1 MSTTLFAS
9 ADGAEDRILSEMKGC
24 RVLLDHFPGVAGLL
38 RKTTRE
44 VVLSNRAAR
53 DIGMV
58 SGSTCFETWGQS
70 RVPCSW
76 CLAEELWATGK
87 EQCVEVEIGA
97 KVFEAHWVP
106 VTDDLYF
113 HYSFDITDRIRIQK
127 RLQENENATQQVLS
141 VSNLFTFDWDM
152 ATDNVLRSD
161 SCRNVFGVDHEVLA
175 KAPARKFFEY
185 IHPDDRPKLEKSIR
199 ELTPNADTY
208 TAEVRLVLS
217 DGSQVTLEVKA
228 QAYFGPSGK
237 VARIFGVAVD
247 ISKRKKAED
256 DLLQKKAFLEAA
268 LSGMTDAVF
277 ISNTDG
283 EFIELNEAF
292 ATFHRFRDKEDC
304 SKRLADYPDIIDV
317 FMDNGE
323 PVPLDM
329 WAVPRALRGETVKNA
344 EYTLRRKDTGESWI
358 GSYSFGPIRNKD
370 GLIIGSVVIA
380 RDITGLKRAEAYRNM
395 GQDILLVLNE
405 TSDQKTA
412 IRRVIETIKSV
423 TGVDAVGIRLQDE
436 DDFPYFYQEGF
447 PQDFLLK
454 EKSLLARAKDGGICR
469 DECGNICLECTC
481 GLVVMCKTDPSNPLF
496 TKGGSAWTNDSF
508 PFLHVPAD
516 DDPRTNP
523 RNECIH
529 QGFASIALI
538 PIRAK
543 GRIAGLLQLN
553 DRRKGRFT
561 LEAIETLEKVAEN
574 IGESMLRKQAEE
586 KLKESNEL
594 ILNLLQNTD
603 QGIYGIDPAGIC
615 TFINRS
621 ALTMLGYRSDDCI
634 GKNMHDLIHHRYAD
648 GRPYPVTDCPILH
661 PASLGGQGCRVD
673 NEVLWRRDG
682 TSFPVEYSSYP
693 IIDDGELHGA
703 VITFSDITER
713 KRTFE
718 QLKDIS
724 QRLQLATSSAGLGV
738 WDWNIRD
745 KYKIWDDRLYDMY
758 GITRDTCPAG
768 TDPWLAGIH
777 PEDRE
782 AALAARQAA
791 LDGTGEYDIV
801 FRICRPDG
809 TVRHIKGNAIVI
821 RDEGGTAVRMI
832 GVNADV
838 TDIVLAEA
846 EKCRLEAQL
855 HQSQKMESIGRLAGG
870 VAHDFNNML
879 SIILGH
885 AELGLMRLEPAHPV
899 RADFTEISKTAQR
912 SADLTRQLLAFAR
925 RQTIAPM
932 VLDLNEATA
941 SLLKMLHRL
950 IGEDIHLEWHPAAE
964 LWKVNVDPTQID
976 QILANLCVNARDAI
990 EDTGKITIET
1000 ANGSYDEEYC
1010 AVNPGFVPGDYVLL
1024 VVSDDGCGMDKET
1037 QAHIF
1042 EPFFTT
1048 KAPGEGT
1055 GLGLAMVYGIVR
1067 QNNGFV
1073 NVYSEPGQGTTFK
1086 IYLPRHAGAVGQ
1098 DEKKAPAS
1106 SPSHGQECILLVE
1119 DEAGI
1124 LTMVK
1129 ALLEKFGYSVLTAGT
1144 PNKAITL
1151 AKAYGGVISL
1161 LLTDV
1166 VMPEMNGKEL
1176 ANKLR
1181 GLGLVQ
1187 KSLFMSGYTANVI
1200 AHHGVLD
1207 KGVDFISKPFSA
1219 QELAVK
1225 VREVLDGE

>member
-1 MSTTLFAS
+1 MSTTLFAP
-9 ADGAEDRILSEMKGC
+9 AAGAGDHVLGEMKGYQL
-24 RVLLDHFPGVAGLL
+24 LLDHFPGVAGLL

-44 VVLSNRAAR
+44 VVLSNRAAKE
-53 DIGMV
+53 IGMV
-58 SGSTCFETWGQS
+58 GGSTCFESWRQKEA
-70 RVPCSW
+70 PCSW
-76 CLAEELWATGK
+76 CLAEDLWATGK
-87 EQCVEVEIGA
+87 EQCIEIEVGSR
-97 KVFEAHWVP
+97 VFEAHWVP

-113 HYSFDITDRIRIQK
+113 HYSFDITDRVRIQK
-127 RLQENENATQQVLS
+127 RLQENEDVTQRVLS

-152 ATDNVLRSD
+152 ATGTVLRSD
-161 SCRNVFGVDHEVLA
+161 SCRNVFGADYEVLA
-175 KAPARKFFEY
+175 KATSQKFFEY
-185 IHPDDRPKLEKSIR
+185 VHPDDRPRLEKCIGG
-199 ELTPNADTY
+199 LTPGADTF
-208 TAEVRLVLS
+208 TTEFRLMLS
-217 DGSQVTLEVKA
+217 DGNQVTLEVKA
-228 QAYFGPSGK
+228 QAYFDASGK

-256 DLLQKKAFLEAA
+256 DLLEKKAFLEAA
-268 LSGMTDAVF
+268 LSGMTDAVV
-277 ISNTDG
+277 ISNADG

-292 ATFHRFRDKEDC
+292 ATFHRFRDKEEC
-304 SKRLADYPDIIDV
+304 SRRLADYPDIIDV

-323 PVPLDM
+323 LAPLDM
-329 WAVPRALRGETVKNA
+329 WAVPRALRGETAKNA
-344 EYTLRRKDTGESWI
+344 EYTLRRKDTGETWA
-358 GSYSFGPIRNKD
+358 GSFSFGPIRNND
-370 GLIIGSVVIA
+370 GPIIGSVVTC

-405 TSDQKTA
+405 KNDQKTA
-412 IRRVIETIKSV
+412 IRSVIEIIKSV

-454 EKSLLARAKDGGICR
+454 ENSLLARAKDGGICR

-481 GLVVMCKTDPSNPLF
+481 GLVVTCKTDPSSPLF

-508 PFLHVPAD
+508 PFIHVPAD

-543 GRIAGLLQLN
+543 GSIAGLLQLN
-553 DRRKGRFT
+553 DRRKGRFN
-561 LEAIETLEKVAEN
+561 LEAIETLEKIAEN
-574 IGESMLRKQAEE
+574 IGEAMLRKQAEG
-586 KLKESNEL
+586 KLKNSNEL

-603 QGIYGIDPAGIC
+603 QGIYGIDPDGNC

-621 ALTMLGYRSDDCI
+621 ALTMLGYESDECI
-634 GKNMHDLIHHRYAD
+634 GKNMHTLIHHSYAD
-648 GRPYPVTDCPILH
+648 GLPYPMTDCPVLH
-661 PASLGGQGCRVD
+661 PASLGGEGCRVD

-682 TSFPVEYSSYP
+682 TPLAVEYSSYP
-693 IIDDGELHGA
+693 ILDDGELQGA
-703 VITFSDITER
+703 VVTFSDITER

-718 QLKDIS
+718 QLTDIS
-724 QRLQLATSSAGLGV
+724 QRLQLATSSARLGV
-738 WDWNIRD
+738 WDWNISD
-745 KYKIWDDRLYDMY
+745 QYKLWDDRLYEMY
-758 GITRDTCPAG
+758 GIARDTYAEG
-768 TDPWLAGIH
+768 IDPWLAGLH

-791 LDGTGEYDIV
+791 LDGTGEFDIV
-801 FRICRPDG
+801 FRIRRPDG

-821 RDEGGTAVRMI
+821 RDKAGTAVRMI

-838 TDIVLAEA
+838 TDIVLAEM
-846 EKCRLEAQL
+846 EKSRLEAQL
-855 HQSQKMESIGRLAGG
+855 HQAQKMESIGRLAGG

-879 SIILGH
+879 TIILGH
-885 AELGLMRLEPAHPV
+885 AELGLMRLGLDHPARV
-899 RADFTEISKTAQR
+899 DFTEISKTAQR
-912 SADLTRQLLAFAR
+912 SADLTGQLLAFAR
-925 RQTIAPM
+925 RQTIAPK

-950 IGEDIHLEWHPAAE
+950 IGEDIQLKWHPAAE

-1000 ANGSYDEEYC
+1000 ANGSYDAEYC
-1010 AVNPGFVPGDYVLL
+1010 AANLGFIPGDYVLL
-1024 VVSDDGCGMDKET
+1024 VVSDDGCGMDRET

-1048 KAPGEGT
+1048 KALGEGT
-1055 GLGLAMVYGIVR
+1055 GLGLATVYGIVR
-1067 QNNGFV
+1067 QNNGFIK
-1073 NVYSEPGQGTTFK
+1073 VYSEPGQGTTFK
-1086 IYLPRHAGAVGQ
+1086 IYLPRYTGAVEQ
-1098 DEKKAPAS
+1098 DQKKAALS
-1106 SPSHGQECILLVE
+1106 LPSHGHECILLVE

-1124 LTMVK
+1124 LNMTK
-1129 ALLEKFGYSVLTAGT
+1129 SLLEKFGYTVLTAGT
-1144 PNKAITL
+1144 PGKAITL
-1151 AKAYGGVISL
+1151 AKEYEGAISL

-1166 VMPEMNGKEL
+1166 VMPEMNGREL

-1181 GLGLVQ
+1181 DLGVVQ

-1200 AHHGVLD
+1200 AHHGALD
-1207 KGVDFISKPFSA
+1207 KGVNFISKPFSA
-1219 QELAVK
+1219 QDLAVK